1 VGSKKPKIEVV
12 QYYMSLWYGFATGP
26 VDAIKAIFVDEKE
39 IWSGDL
45 DTSAVI
51 RIDNQDLFG
60 GIKKEGGVS
69 GAVTYLDGR
78 FSQTI
83 PEYLANKMG
92 RTEATCPAHRGIAS
106 LFFSGHVSG
115 GPSGSYGTGII
126 GNVLG
131 LATAFANVTIASQ
144 KGFYW
149 RANQPNI
156 PAVWVKARRAPK
168 VLNSLYAM
176 VGDDANPIHIIYE
189 VMTNTDWGLG
199 IATSA
204 INTANFDAVSQVVF
218 NEGIGVS
225 VLWVEQQS
233 GEDFIASMLEY
244 VEGVIFV
251 NPATGLFDIKLIRDD
266 YDPETLFHITPDN
279 ADLKGFQRKAWG
291 ETINELS
298 VTWTNPENEEEETVT
313 AQDLGNMA
321 IQEIVSQT
329 KSMKG
334 VRNKDLAMRL
344 AQRDLRVAAAPL
356 MSCTA
361 IVNRSAWRV
370 VPGDCVKVTWPE
382 HGMDGIVM
390 RVGEVDYGKTNDSKV
405 KLSLTED
412 IFALDVGTYMTPP
425 STAWVPQTEVP
436 SPLDFSQVITLPY
449 YFLVQSGEDISSL
462 SDPDV
467 IAGVLAADASNDV
480 SSYVIMSEGAVP
492 GVGLVWE
499 GAETKSL
506 LSRSSLVS
514 ALPFSGTT
522 SVATVTVPTSG
533 YGVDV
538 GHFALLGTGDGS
550 QEICLVTAIGLNTV
564 TLQRGMLDTVP
575 RAWSAGSPV
584 WFISPDA
591 DFYDATVRVGDQP
604 VTYRLLSMTSLGV
617 LALDDSPDLDGT
629 LSRRPWLPTRP
640 ADFRVNGVEDGTVT
654 AIGATSLALTWKNR
668 NRLTEDSVLLSWNDP
683 SVTPEAGQTT
693 TITVIGE
700 DGMVISTTDGLTGTS
715 YTLPAS
721 AFGSFTRGFV
731 KATAKTSAGESI
743 QGHSILAVIGVGY
756 GYDYG
761 TSYGG

>member
-1 VGSKKPKIEVV
+1 
-12 QYYMSLWYGFATGP
+12 MSLWYAFATGP

-39 IWSGDL
+39 IWSGNL
-45 DTSAVI
+45 TTSAVVKV
-51 RIDNQDLFG
+51 DKQDLFG

-78 FSQTI
+78 ASQTI
-83 PEYLANKMG
+83 PEYLANKMD

-106 LFFSGHVSG
+106 VFFTGHVESG
-115 GPSGSYGTGII
+115 ASGSYGTGSNTSILSLVEAFV
-126 GNVLG
+126 GLTLG
-131 LATAFANVTIASQ
+131 SK

-149 RANQPNI
+149 RANQPSI

-199 IATSA
+199 IATSG
-204 INTANFDAVSQVVF
+204 INTANFNAVSQVVY

-244 VEGVIFV
+244 VEGVVFV

-266 YDPETLFHITPDN
+266 YDVDTLFHITPDN
-279 ADLKGFQRKAWG
+279 AKLNGFQRKAWG

-298 VTWTNPENEEEETVT
+298 VTWTNPESEEEETVT

-329 KSMKG
+329 KSLKG

-344 AQRDLRVAAAPL
+344 AQRDLRVASAPL

-361 IVNRSAWRV
+361 IVNRSAWRI
-370 VPGDCVKVTWPE
+370 VPGDCVKLTWPE

-405 KLSLTED
+405 KLKLTED
-412 IFALDVGTYMTPP
+412 IFALDVGTYLTPP
-425 STAWVPQTEVP
+425 STAWVPQTSVP
-436 SPLDFSQVITLPY
+436 EPIEFSQVTTLPY
-449 YFLVQSGEDISSL
+449 YFLVQSGEDLSAV

-467 IAGVLAADASNDV
+467 AAGVLAADSSNDV
-480 SSYVIMSEGAVP
+480 SSYVIMSENAVP

-506 LSRSSLVS
+506 LSRSTLT
-514 ALPFSGTT
+514 APLAFAAGTST
-522 SVATVTVPTSG
+522 ASVTIPTSG
-533 YGVDV
+533 FGVAV
-538 GHFALLGTGDGS
+538 GHFALLGTGDGN
-550 QEICLVTAIGLNTV
+550 QEYCLVTAVGANSV

-575 RAWSAGSPV
+575 RAWPTGTPV
-584 WFISPDA
+584 WFVSADA
-591 DFYDATVRVGDQP
+591 DFYDTTLRLGDQP

-617 LALDDSPDLDGT
+617 LALADAPDLDAT
-629 LSRRPWLPTRP
+629 LTRRPWLPTRP
-640 ADFRVNGVEDGTVT
+640 ADFKVNGVASGTVT
-654 AIGATSLALTWKNR
+654 AIGAASVSLTWKNR
-668 NRLTEDSVLLSWNDP
+668 NRLTEDSVLLSWTDA
-683 SVTPEAGQTT
+683 SVTPESGQTT
-693 TITVIGE
+693 TVTVIDEEGN
-700 DGMVISTTDGLTGTS
+700 VVSTTDGLSGTS
-715 YTLPAS
+715 YSLPSA
-721 AFGSFTRGFV
+721 AFGYAARAHV
-731 KATAKTSAGESI
+731 KATSKTPAGESI
-743 QGHSILAVIGVGY
+743 QGHSILVAIGIGY

-761 TSYGG
+761 TSYGA